1 MSNAPKSLDALFAA
15 DRALRGAER
24 AFLESAS
31 PAELT
36 QTLAK
41 ATKSAMSDESEESEM
56 VLVRIADLAAQVE
69 GPGSVSILLDIL
81 DHESTSV
88 RAEAGEALLDVAY
101 ERFKEVAMAIEK
113 ALDQKRDGLS
123 MEELPYVLI
132 EVHDPDPM
140 PLIARF
146 LAHPKAEIVASAVEA
161 IVERADPSAVP
172 QLKKL
177 RGDRREVTMPELE
190 DEKVTLGD
198 LVEDALAFF
207 EEALGEDEEEAPAP
221 EKAAPA
227 RGPAGNER
235 GGRRR

>member
-1 MSNAPKSLDALFAA
+1 MSNAQKNLDSLFAA

-24 AFLESAS
+24 TFLDSTS

-41 ATKSAMSDESEESEM
+41 ATKSAMKDESEESEM

-101 ERFKEVAMAIEK
+101 ERFKEVALAIEK
-113 ALDQKRDGLS
+113 ALDEKRDGLS

-132 EVHDPDPM
+132 QIHDPDPM

-207 EEALGEDEEEAPAP
+207 EEAMAEAEEEAPP
-221 EKAAPA
+221 EKAPAA

>member
-1 MSNAPKSLDALFAA
+1 MSNAQKSLDALFAA
-15 DRALRGAER
+15 DRALRVAEHS
-24 AFLESAS
+24 FLDSAS

-36 QTLAK
+36 QTLTK
-41 ATKSAMSDESEESEM
+41 ATKAALRDESEDGEM
-56 VLVRIADLAAQVE
+56 MLVRIADLAAQVE
-69 GPGSVSILLDIL
+69 GPGAVAILLDIL
-81 DHESTSV
+81 DHESTNV
-88 RAEAGEALLDVAY
+88 RAEAGEALLDVAF

-113 ALDQKRDGLS
+113 ALDQKREGLA

-146 LAHPKAEIVASAVEA
+146 LTHPKAEIVASAVEA
-161 IVERADPSAVP
+161 IVERADPAAIS

-207 EEALGEDEEEAPAP
+207 EEALGEEEPAP
-221 EKAAPA
+221 EPTPA
-227 RGPAGNER
+227 RGPAGNAGR

>member
-1 MSNAPKSLDALFAA
+1 MSNAQKHLDALFAA
-15 DRALRGAER
+15 DRALRVAEHN
-24 AFLESAS
+24 FLDSAA

-36 QTLAK
+36 QTLTK
-41 ATKSAMSDESEESEM
+41 ATKAALKDESEDNEM
-56 VLVRIADLAAQVE
+56 MLVRIADLAAQVE
-69 GPGSVSILLDIL
+69 GPGAVSILLDIL
-81 DHESTSV
+81 DHESTNV
-88 RAEAGEALLDVAY
+88 RAEAGEALLDVAF

-113 ALDQKRDGLS
+113 ALDQKRDGLA

-207 EEALGEDEEEAPAP
+207 EEALGEEEPEEAP
-221 EKAAPA
+221 PA
-227 RGPAGNER
+227 RGPAGNGGNSGR